1 MGNLIQKNERN
12 RFSTAGAGSA
22 RGTGSC
28 RAGSYDDFTI
38 GDCLLEIHYDM
49 MNSLGSPIDDSLL
62 GLNFR

>member
-28 RAGSYDDFTI
+28 RAGSYDQNHLKLSDEFSKI
-38 GDCLLEIHYDM
+38 KKFYQIKNFIENNEILE
-49 MNSLGSPIDDSLL
+49 N
-62 GLNFR
+62 